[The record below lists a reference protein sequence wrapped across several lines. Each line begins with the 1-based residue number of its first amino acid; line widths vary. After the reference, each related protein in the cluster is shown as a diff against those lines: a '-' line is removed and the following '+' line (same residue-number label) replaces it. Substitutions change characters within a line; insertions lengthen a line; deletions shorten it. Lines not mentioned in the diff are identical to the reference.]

1 MTVLLDRVPL
11 PAHAEPPA
19 PLWLIDLTEV
29 SREQVERFTALLD
42 PAERAKAD
50 RFATTDRRL
59 QHIVAHGLKRLTLG
73 HLTGERPERLRF
85 ALGDFGKPYLAD
97 HPAHHF
103 SLSHCDGLVGIAVA
117 RRPVGLDLE
126 PLDRPVDDRLAARFL
141 PEARPDR
148 IDDRIRLW
156 TLKEAYLK
164 ATGSGLNTP
173 LEDVRVSL
181 DPPCIRTADHWKA
194 WQAPVGARHIGAI
207 VLQAD
212 FSTGAK

>member
-42 PAERAKAD
+42 PAERKKGE
-50 RFATTDRRL
+50 RFATADRRL
-59 QHIVAHGLKRLTLG
+59 QHVVAHGLKRLTLG
-73 HLTGERPERLRF
+73 HLTGERPDRLRF
-85 ALGDFGKPYLAD
+85 ALGDFGKPYLTD
-97 HPAHHF
+97 HPDHHF

-126 PLDRPVDDRLAARFL
+126 PLDRPIDDRLAARFL
-141 PEARPDR
+141 QEARPDR

-164 ATGSGLNTP
+164 ATGAGLNTP

-181 DPPCIRTADHWKA
+181 DPPRIRTADHWKA

-212 FSTGAK
+212 CSAAAI

>member
-19 PLWLIDLTEV
+19 PLWLIDLADV

-42 PAERAKAD
+42 PAERMKGN
-50 RFATTDRRL
+50 RFATPARRL
-59 QHIVAHGLKRLTLG
+59 QHVVAHGLKRLTLS
-73 HLTGERPERLRF
+73 HLTGERPDRLRF
-85 ALGDFGKPYLAD
+85 ALGDFGKPHLAD
-97 HPAHHF
+97 HRGHHF

-173 LEDVRVSL
+173 LDDVRASL
-181 DPPCIRTADHWKA
+181 DPPRIRTADDWEV
-194 WQAPVGARHIGAI
+194 WQAPVGPRHIGAI
-207 VLQAD
+207 VLRAA
-212 FSTGAK
+212 SSAAAA